1 MFAFL
6 KMFQILQGGHCDSI
20 VTKEMELDV
29 AMALQNLLTRE
40 RFDIMDGIPARAP
53 FAPHAH
59 IITRTEENV
68 VKLPTKKD
76 LADKG
81 IPLHLKEF
89 RRDITSH
96 AGEILKALSSGG
108 ADQMFST
115 RNEKRG
121 DNLFNG
127 GNVLQVGAHCVGER
141 EWVVRFN
148 VGAHMKAFSYNCY
161 LKMTVGSNIFAST
174 CECVGG

>member
-1 MFAFL
+1 M
-6 KMFQILQGGHCDSI
+6 KT
-20 VTKEMELDV
+20 VTLDV
-29 AMALQNLLTRE
+29 RSLGRAMSESLAAAKSGRPAKSARISFATPELLWRVLTAKRW
-40 RFDIMDGIPARAP
+40 
-53 FAPHAH
+53 
-59 IITRTEENV
+59 
-68 VKLPTKKD
+68 
-76 LADKG
+76 
-81 IPLHLKEF
+81 
-89 RRDITSH
+89 
-96 AGEILKALSSGG
+96 EILKALSSGG